1 MTRTHHH
8 ARLVAALLFAVLL
21 VLPATASASTVLE
34 YQIQYEPAADVSL
47 LVVTA
52 VADPQSPLPITVTVP
67 VPAGATLL
75 WAGEVLGGPTANDPT
90 RETAMETVDDMDVYT
105 MTIEQAY
112 TAQLELQ
119 LPAASASGSRQS
131 AAMTWTNPGDEVP
144 VRASII
150 VPAGAT
156 DVEVSPPVGGEID
169 TNAEGQTLYPLTGGP
184 LAQGDSM
191 VIEASWATG
200 AAAAAEGQADSTIL
214 PVLLGL
220 LVLAVV
226 ALVIVVVRERT
237 RARRGAVAS
246 AGR

>member
-1 MTRTHHH
+1 MTRLLRH
-8 ARLVAALLFAVLL
+8 ARLTAAALFAILL
-21 VLPATASASTVLE
+21 VIPGTASASTVLE

-52 VADPQSPLPITVTVP
+52 VADPQLPLPITVTVP

-75 WAGEVLGGPTANDPT
+75 WAGEVLGGPTTEDPT
-90 RETAMETVDDMDVYT
+90 RETTVETVGDMDVYT

-112 TAQLELQ
+112 TAQVELQ
-119 LPAASASGSRQS
+119 LPAAAASGSRLG
-131 AAMTWTNPGDEVP
+131 AAFTWTNPGEVVP
-144 VRASII
+144 VRASVI

-156 DVEVSPPVGGEID
+156 DVEVSPAAGGETD
-169 TNAEGQTLYPLTGGP
+169 TNAAGQTLYPLTGAQ

-191 VIEASWATG
+191 VVEVSWATG
-200 AAAAAEGQADSTIL
+200 GVAAGEGEADSTIL

-226 ALVIVVVRERT
+226 VLVIVVVRERT